1 MTMISTD
8 QRKLDPGSGS
18 FASIFFREYGSML
31 MLDFPG
37 SSYSCGECHRRKQK
51 VRSDVLCPRILIITT
66 SHSVTAKSP
75 VPTYASVPKIK
86 AGDTLNYI
94 SSVWLAR
101 SLNCV
106 RHIHPVNLIRISTFV
121 LLA

>member
-1 MTMISTD
+1 MSS
-8 QRKLDPGSGS
+8 DPH
-18 FASIFFREYGSML
+18 I
-31 MLDFPG
+31 
-37 SSYSCGECHRRKQK
+37 
-51 VRSDVLCPRILIITT
+51 VTT
-66 SHSVTAKSP
+66 SHSVTAKFP
-75 VPTYASVPKIK
+75 VPTYVSVHKIN

-106 RHIHPVNLIRISTFV
+106 RHIRPVNLIRISTFV